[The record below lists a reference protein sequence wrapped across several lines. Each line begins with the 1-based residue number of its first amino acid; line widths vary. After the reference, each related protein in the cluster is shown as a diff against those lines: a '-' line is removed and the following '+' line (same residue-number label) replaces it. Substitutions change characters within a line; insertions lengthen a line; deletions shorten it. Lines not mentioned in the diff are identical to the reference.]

1 MSSPRYWTTVAV
13 ASLVIGPLLMSAGD
27 LLHPEES
34 LDTADQA
41 AIILDHPERWYAA
54 HLLLFFGMLCFIP
67 GLLATAELLTQRAYR
82 AGFFARIF
90 VLVGAAAFAA
100 VFALEMVIGRFVS
113 DGADVAATTRLIETI
128 QSGWMLGMILVGGI
142 WFFVGVGVLA
152 GNLIAANDGLRW
164 PAALVALGVVLIIV
178 EIASAQVIASQVGN
192 ILVLVGSAWIA
203 WRIATGA
210 ERLDVTP

>member
-1 MSSPRYWTTVAV
+1 MSSPRYWTTLAV
-13 ASLVIGPLLMSAGD
+13 ASLVVGPLLMSVGD
-27 LLHPEES
+27 LLHPEER

-41 AIILDHPERWYAA
+41 AIILDHPERWYGA
-54 HLLLFFGMLCFIP
+54 HLLLFLGMLSFIP
-67 GLLATAELLTQRAYR
+67 GLLAAAELLTQRANR
-82 AGFFARIF
+82 SGFFARIF
-90 VLVGAAAFAA
+90 VLVGAAAFSA
-100 VFALEMVIGRFVS
+100 VFALEMVIGRFAS
-113 DGADVAATTRLIETI
+113 DGADIAATTRLIETI

-142 WFFVGVGVLA
+142 WFFVGVGLLA

-192 ILVLVGSAWIA
+192 VLVLVGSTWIA
-203 WRIATGA
+203 WRIASGA